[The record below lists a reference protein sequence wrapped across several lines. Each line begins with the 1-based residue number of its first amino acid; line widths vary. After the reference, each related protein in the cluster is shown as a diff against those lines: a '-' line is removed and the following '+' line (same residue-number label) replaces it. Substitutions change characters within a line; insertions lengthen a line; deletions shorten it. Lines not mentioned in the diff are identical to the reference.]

1 MNAAIS
7 KITTKG
13 TRREYLTY
21 KLIKKEKWNE
31 IIQKKWEKK
40 EHWTGG
46 TPM

>member
-21 KLIKKEKWNE
+21 KLKLIKKEKME
-31 IIQKKWEKK
+31 
-40 EHWTGG
+40 
-46 TPM
+46 